1 MTLPWPFDREYM
13 QLALAAGL
21 VVGTCAPLIG
31 AFLVQKRMSLMGDG
45 LGHLAFA
52 GVAGAILL
60 GVWPLWGAL
69 LFTLVGA
76 LAVEGLRTRGRTSG
90 DLALAVAFY
99 VGIATGVVLLGL
111 AGSLNATVFTYLF
124 GQILTVTGG
133 EVAVVAA
140 LGAIIVVA
148 FALSRRALFATVGD
162 EEWARVAG
170 LPVGA
175 LNALLAVLTAIIVV
189 AAMRVVGLL
198 LVASLMVLPVA
209 GGQLLARSFG
219 GTLVWS
225 SGIGASSVVVGLIA
239 ARTLGLAPSG
249 TIVLF
254 AAAIF
259 LVAALVSWARG
270 RIVGQADG
278 DAPSVH
284 LGEPV
289 GGGEDA

>member
-1 MTLPWPFDREYM
+1 MSLPWPFEREYM

-21 VVGTCAPLIG
+21 VVGACAPLIG

-69 LFTLVGA
+69 LFTVVGA
-76 LAVEGLRTRGRTSG
+76 LAVEGLRARGRTSG
-90 DLALAVAFY
+90 DLALAIAFY
-99 VGIATGVVLLGL
+99 VGIASGVVLLGL
-111 AGSLNATVFTYLF
+111 AGSLNATVFSYLF
-124 GQILTVTGG
+124 GQILTVTSG
-133 EVAVVAA
+133 EVAVVAG
-140 LGAIIVVA
+140 LGAGIVLA
-148 FALSRRALFATVGD
+148 FALSRRALFATVSD

-198 LVASLMVLPVA
+198 LVAALMVLPVA
-209 GGQLLARSFG
+209 GAQLLARSFG
-219 GTLVWS
+219 GTLLWS
-225 SGIGASSVVVGLIA
+225 SGIGVGSVLAGLVA

-249 TIVLF
+249 TIVLL
-254 AAAIF
+254 AAAAF
-259 LVAALVSWARG
+259 LAAALVSWVRG
-270 RIVGQADG
+270 R
-278 DAPSVH
+278 
-284 LGEPV
+284 LGGTSETTSLHFEERV
-289 GGGEDA
+289 AGGEDA